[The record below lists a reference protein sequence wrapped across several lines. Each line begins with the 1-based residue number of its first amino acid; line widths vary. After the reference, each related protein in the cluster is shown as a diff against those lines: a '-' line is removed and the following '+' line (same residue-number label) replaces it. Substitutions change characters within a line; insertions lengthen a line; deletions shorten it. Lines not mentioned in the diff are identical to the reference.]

1 MPTGDSDAA
10 LECRPVAPERLGD
23 VETVFAGCADAGR
36 CWCAFWRR
44 ERRDYNAGTRDGS
57 NRALFRDLVEAG
69 KPLGLLGYRNGAPVA
84 WCGVAPRAEQPRLAR
99 SRNLAPVDGLPVWS
113 ITCFVTTKAHRRTG
127 LLRPLVAAAARLAR
141 SRGAPAL
148 EAYPIDAARPLG
160 SGEIYTGVL
169 RPFLDLGF
177 REVARRSP
185 TRPIVRL
192 DLTKGKDLT

>member
-1 MPTGDSDAA
+1 MPKDDRDTTLD
-10 LECRPVAPERLGD
+10 CRPVAPERLGD

-44 ERRDYNAGTRDGS
+44 KRPDYNAGTRDGS
-57 NRALFRDLVEAG
+57 NRALFRDLVAAG
-69 KPLGLLGYRNGAPVA
+69 ETLGLVGYRDGRPVA

-99 SRNLAPVDGLPVWS
+99 SRNLAPVDDLPVWS
-113 ITCFVTTKAHRRTG
+113 VTCFVTAKSHRRTG

-169 RPFLDLGF
+169 QPFLDLGF

-192 DLTKGKDLT
+192 DLTQEDPT

>member
-1 MPTGDSDAA
+1 MPRDDRDTTLD
-10 LECRPVAPERLGD
+10 CRPVAPERLGD

-44 ERRDYNAGTRDGS
+44 KRPEFNAGTRDGS

-69 KPLGLLGYRNGAPVA
+69 ETLGLVGYRHGDSIA

-99 SRNLAPVDGLPVWS
+99 SRNLAPVDDAPVWS
-113 ITCFVTTKAHRRTG
+113 LTCFVTTKAHRRTG

-192 DLTKGKDLT
+192 DLTKEDPT

>member
-1 MPTGDSDAA
+1 MPMADRDTA
-10 LECRPVAPERLGD
+10 LVCRPLTPDRLGD
-23 VETVFAGCADAGR
+23 VEAVFAGCADAGR

-44 ERRDYNAGTRDGS
+44 PRPDYKAGTRDGS

-69 KPLGLLGYRNGAPVA
+69 GTLGLVGYRDGDPVA

-192 DLTKGKDLT
+192 DLSEGKDPT

>member
-1 MPTGDSDAA
+1 MADRDAT
-10 LECRPVAPERLGD
+10 LECRPVTPQRLGD
-23 VETVFAGCADAGR
+23 VEAVFAECADADR

-44 ERRDYNAGTRDGS
+44 ERRDFRAGTRDGS

-69 KPLGLLGYRNGAPVA
+69 ETLGLVGYRDGRPVA
-84 WCGVAPRAEQPRLAR
+84 WCGVAPRAAQPRLAR

-113 ITCFVTTKAHRRTG
+113 ITCFVTAKSHRRTG

-148 EAYPIDAARPLG
+148 EAYPIDAGRRLG

-169 RPFLDLGF
+169 QPFLDLGF

-192 DLTKGKDLT
+192 DLTKEERR

>member
-1 MPTGDSDAA
+1 MPKGDRDGT
-10 LECRPVAPERLGD
+10 LECRPVTPERLGD

-44 ERRDYNAGTRDGS
+44 ERRDYNAGSRDGS

-69 KPLGLLGYRNGAPVA
+69 KTLGLLGYRDGAPVA

-99 SRNLAPVDGLPVWS
+99 SRNLAPVDDAPVWS

-127 LLRPLVAAAARLAR
+127 LLRPLVTAAARLAR

-192 DLTKGKDLT
+192 DLTKGKDPT